1 MKGYVHVYTG
11 DGKGKTTAAIGLA
24 IRAAGAGR
32 KVFIGQFLKSGEYSE
47 HKALE
52 RFSDLIEIKQYG
64 RGCFIYGAPEDE
76 DIKAAREGLN
86 EVRDIINSGEYDL
99 VILDEANIAVYYKL
113 FEVDELLKIVRSRP
127 EHVEIVIT
135 GRMADQSLIDEADL
149 VTEMKE
155 IKHYYKKG
163 VIARPGIER

>member
-113 FEVDELLKIVRSRP
+113 FEVSKLLEIVRSRP